1 MSRPLIC
8 LFVLAIATTGCKKE
22 TKPTEPAKADK
33 AAPTEP
39 APKGTDPAPAVA
51 PDKAAPATAGG
62 TADQSDPVKVVE
74 FVFAAAAAGKS
85 DGLSALCDP
94 AGGGDGD
101 VKQLCAVKASD
112 PTWERFAKSFA
123 TGKVDGAAKIE
134 GDSAAVAILFGPRGD
149 KKETM
154 NLKKI
159 DGKWYLDG
167 F

>member
-1 MSRPLIC
+1 M
-8 LFVLAIATTGCKKE
+8 FTLALATAGCKKE
-22 TKPTEPAKADK
+22 PAPAKMEPKTDPGKPAD
-33 AAPTEP
+33 P
-39 APKGTDPAPAVA
+39 APKPADPAPGVS
-51 PDKAAPATAGG
+51 PDKAAPATGG
-62 TADQSDPVKVVE
+62 GAADQSDPAKVVE
-74 FVFAAAAAGKS
+74 FIFAAAASGKS

-101 VKQLCAVKASD
+101 VKDLCGVKAGD
-112 PTWERFAKSFA
+112 PMWERFVKSFA
-123 TGKVDGAAKIE
+123 KGKVDGAAKIE
-134 GDSAAVAILFGPRGD
+134 GDTAAVSILFGPRGD

>member
-1 MSRPLIC
+1 MPRPLTY
-8 LFVLAIATTGCKKE
+8 LFVLAIATAGCKKE

-39 APKGTDPAPAVA
+39 APKGTDPAPSVA
-51 PDKAAPATAGG
+51 PDNAAPAAPAGKV
-62 TADQSDPVKVVE
+62 DNSDPVKVVE

-85 DGLSALCDP
+85 DGLSSLCDP

-101 VKQLCAVKASD
+101 VKDLCAVKAGD
-112 PTWERFAKSFA
+112 PTWERFARSFSK
-123 TGKVDGAAKIE
+123 GKVNGPAKIE
-134 GDSAAVAILFGPRGD
+134 GDTAAVEILFGPRGD

-154 NLKKI
+154 NLKKT